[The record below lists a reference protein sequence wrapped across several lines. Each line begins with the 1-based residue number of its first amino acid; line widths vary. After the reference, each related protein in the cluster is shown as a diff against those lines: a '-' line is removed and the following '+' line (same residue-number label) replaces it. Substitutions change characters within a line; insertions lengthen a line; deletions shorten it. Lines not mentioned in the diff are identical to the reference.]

1 MRMPERMARP
11 AGAAPLW
18 LLALAAFLVTADSRV
33 INPLLRVIA
42 GEFHGDVGAA
52 GVIVTAYTIP
62 YGLCQLVYGP
72 LGDRISKVRIMAVAL
87 TLFAFGTGSCA
98 LAPTLGVLTLL
109 RLLTGAAAAALIPLS
124 LAYIG
129 DTFAYTERQ
138 AAIGR
143 FLGAIALGQILSTS
157 LGGIVVDYLNWRGI
171 FLFYGAVSLAVC
183 LLFWRLARSPG
194 VAVPPAG
201 TRSSRAI
208 FAPYWQILR
217 DPAPRL
223 VILAVFVEGVFFFGG
238 FSYLGAFLRDQYG
251 LLYIIIG
258 FILSGFGIGSLIYS
272 RTVGTLVRR
281 LGEDRLIL
289 LGGGLSC
296 TVFLAIAGLGSWPLC
311 ILLIVSLG
319 FSYYLLHGT
328 LQTRATELTPE
339 ARGTAVSLFA
349 FSFFL
354 GQGIGAAVLG
364 AVVDGPGYSA
374 AFATAGVAMA
384 LLVVVLVAAG
394 RRYARRLAAV
404 AADEAALADT
414 AATAHD

>member
-1 MRMPERMARP
+1 MRMPEEMARP

-42 GEFHGDVGAA
+42 GEFHSDVGAA
-52 GVIVTAYTIP
+52 GVIVTAYTLP

-157 LGGIVVDYLNWRGI
+157 LGGIVVDYFNWRGI
-171 FLFYGAVSLAVC
+171 FLLYGAVSLAVC

-208 FAPYWQILR
+208 FAPYRQILH

-238 FSYLGAFLRDQYG
+238 FSYLGAFLRDRYG
-251 LLYIIIG
+251 LLYVIIG

-289 LGGGLSC
+289 FGGGLTC
-296 TVFLAIAGLGSWPLC
+296 AVFLALAGLGSWPLC
-311 ILLIVSLG
+311 VLLIVSLG

-354 GQGIGAAVLG
+354 GQGIGAAALG

-374 AFATAGVAMA
+374 AFAIAGVAMA
-384 LLVVVLVAAG
+384 LLVVVLVAAS
-394 RRYARRLAAV
+394 RRYARRMAVV
-404 AADEAALADT
+404 AADKAALADT
-414 AATAHD
+414 AVTAHD